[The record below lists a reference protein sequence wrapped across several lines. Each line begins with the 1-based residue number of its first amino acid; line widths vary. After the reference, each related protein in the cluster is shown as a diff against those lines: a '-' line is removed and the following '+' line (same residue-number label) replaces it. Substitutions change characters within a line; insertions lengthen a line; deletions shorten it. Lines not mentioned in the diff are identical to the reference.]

1 MADIPTEIGHAVQL
15 TDPKTG
21 NGTQDLLQKIN
32 ALIRALRDHE
42 TRISELE

>member
-1 MADIPTEIGHAVQL
+1 MASIPTELTPQVQL

-32 ALIRALRDHE
+32 DLIRALRDHE
-42 TRISELE
+42 TRLADLE

>member
-1 MADIPTEIGHAVQL
+1 MADLPTELTQSMQL
-15 TDPKTG
+15 TDPETG

-42 TRISELE
+42 TRITDLE

>member
-1 MADIPTEIGHAVQL
+1 MADIPTELVPSVQL

-42 TRISELE
+42 TRIAELE